1 MSPLASV
8 FILLG
13 AIVSLLAA
21 AGLLKFDTPFAR
33 FHSAG
38 KASPIAFV
46 LIAAG
51 AGIETGWTGAARL
64 LVASAAL
71 VLTLPVGVHLLF
83 RAVHRTS
90 PDDRPEID
98 ELGNAGAEGAA

>member
-1 MSPLASV
+1 MSPFASV
-8 FILLG
+8 LILLG

-21 AGLLKFDTPFAR
+21 AGLLKFRTPFAR

-51 AGIETGWTGAARL
+51 AGIETGWAGAARL

-90 PDDRPEID
+90 PEDRPEID
-98 ELGNAGAEGAA
+98 ELHGAG